1 MQVELKTKITSKV
14 LFNYMLHH
22 NYTSFA
28 GIFGTVVGILLL
40 VAFFKE
46 PTIGILYLFMGLIV
60 LTFMPIEMWFRAK
73 RQVKKNPSLCEPF
86 HYILSDEG
94 IEVSQG
100 EHSEK
105 LEWSV
110 FYKASNVAG
119 AIVVYITPQRAYIFP
134 KQDVGEKLPMLT
146 EMISTHMDAKK
157 VKIRI

>member
-1 MQVELKTKITSKV
+1 MQLELKTKLTSKV

-28 GIFGTVVGILLL
+28 GIFGTFVGILLL
-40 VAFFKE
+40 VAFFNN
-46 PTIGILYLFMGLIV
+46 PTIGLLYLFMGLIV

-73 RQVKKNPSLCEPF
+73 RQVKKNPSICEPF
-86 HYILSDEG
+86 HYIFSEEG
-94 IEVSQG
+94 IEVRQG
-100 EHSEK
+100 EQMEK
-105 LEWSV
+105 LSWDA

-119 AIVVYITPQRAYIFP
+119 AIVIYITPQRAYIFP
-134 KQDVGEKLPMLT
+134 KQDVGEKLTLLT